1 MLLDLILASLA
12 ALAVGVA
19 PGWFWAGLL
28 CAPADYAER
37 AALSVAFSMALVP
50 AAALVPTRLL
60 GLGLTLP
67 VVVASVFTVFLTG
80 LAARVRFGAAKG
92 DDEPV
97 VPDPAVSLSAPALVP
112 LAVALALAFGV
123 LIGAVPGEAVRPA
136 ITGATVPT
144 KEMTLVLALLVA
156 ASGVLDLIFRERSET
171 TVGES
176 AGSSPLLPAVPA
188 SVRRLLLP
196 AVLLLALARGY
207 VGPVLHDWPF
217 MRGVD
222 HYSHA
227 VMANRMME
235 VGRIEPYLIY
245 PPGFHTLTA
254 SVSRLTGLDPLEIFP
269 VLGPALL
276 LLPALALYTLG
287 SRLWGW
293 GYGVAAAFFTVLLGG
308 TYYYFH
314 DAMYPNLVTSQ
325 FLLVVALASLV
336 VTYRSPSVRSGL
348 SLAILGSS
356 VVLYHPVA
364 SLYLA
369 VLLALVGVY
378 FALPMLFRAR
388 RRGLVLT
395 LSLALLGMLSVV
407 YAWHTYGLGGE
418 VSQLFGWGD
427 GGTTGEAVGM
437 AVNTQAIYP
446 ENFLIGTM
454 VSQPVAWLGLL
465 GVFLLVVRVGRTG
478 GMPGALAHFTVFLW
492 AAILFAGSRLSMTGF
507 PQRFGRDL
515 GVPLALLAALGLMA
529 VLKSVGPRRR
539 ASAVFVASVVVLL
552 SVALVGTGAV
562 QSLRWAVKPS
572 IQMTM
577 TPAIAEA
584 GAWLEGHNEGG
595 NIMVSPHVNQV
606 PSRMMLAMGDYS
618 ALQSFEYGQ
627 ILRPRDLPPT
637 GPEPLLDVL
646 RTVINPTSEQA
657 SGTLKEYDVRYVVLY
672 KNMPDRPTIDYWRR
686 FEANPGLYPPV
697 FENRDVLVVSA
708 RRADS

>member
-12 ALAVGVA
+12 ALVVGVA

-28 CAPADYAER
+28 HAPADAAER
-37 AALSVAFSMALVP
+37 AAVSIAFSMALVP
-50 AAALVPTRLL
+50 AVTLVPTRLF

-67 VVVASVFTVFLTG
+67 TVVASILTVFLAG
-80 LAARVRFGAAKG
+80 FAAYARFGAAKG
-92 DDEPV
+92 EDGPV
-97 VPDPAVSLSAPALVP
+97 VPDPAVPLPAPALVP
-112 LAVALALAFGV
+112 LAVALAVAFGV
-123 LIGAVPGEAVRPA
+123 IIGVMPGDAVVPA
-136 ITGATVPT
+136 ITGSTVPT
-144 KEMTLVLALLVA
+144 RDMTPVLALLVA
-156 ASGVLDLIFRERSET
+156 ASGVLYLVFRGRSDTSVERSP
-171 TVGES
+171 ES
-176 AGSSPLLPAVPA
+176 TSFLPAAPFGA
-188 SVRRLLLP
+188 WRLLLP

-245 PPGFHTLTA
+245 PPGFHTMTA

-308 TYYYFH
+308 TYYYFN

-325 FLLVVALASLV
+325 FLLVVAIASLV
-336 VTYRSPSVRSGL
+336 TVYRSPSVRNGL
-348 SLAILGSS
+348 ALATLGSA

-364 SLYLA
+364 SMYLA
-369 VLLALVGVY
+369 ALLALVGVW
-378 FALPMLFRAR
+378 FALPLLFKDRQ
-388 RRGLVLT
+388 RGLVLT

-407 YAWHTYGLGGE
+407 YAWHTYGLGAE
-418 VSQLFGWGD
+418 ISQLFGGGG

-437 AVNTQAIYP
+437 AVNTQATYP
-446 ENFLIGTM
+446 AGYLVGTM

-465 GVFLLVVRVGRTG
+465 GVFLLVARVGRAD
-478 GMPGALAHFTVFLW
+478 GMTVALAHLTVFFW
-492 AAILFAGSRLSMTGF
+492 AAILFAGSRLSTTGF

-529 VLKSVGPRRR
+529 VLKSVGLRRR
-539 ASAVFVASVVVLL
+539 APAVFAASVVMLL
-552 SVALVGTGAV
+552 SVALVGTGAA
-562 QSLRWAVKPS
+562 QSLRWAIKPS

-584 GAWLEGHNEGG
+584 GAWLEDHNEGG

-606 PSRMMLAMGDYS
+606 PGRMMLAMGDYS

-637 GPEPLLDVL
+637 GSEPLLDVL
-646 RTVINPTSEQA
+646 RTVTNPTGTQA
-657 SGTLKEYDVRYVVLY
+657 SSALEEYDVRYVVLY
-672 KNMPDRPTIDYWRR
+672 KNLPDRPTADYWLR
-686 FEANPGLYPPV
+686 FKANPDLYPPV
-697 FENRDVLVVSA
+697 FENRDVLIVSA
-708 RRADS
+708 G